1 MSVKTSQRTAGIKRF
16 SAAPAQSST
25 GCQFGSSFASK
36 HIQSCSFVTFSSA
49 RFSGSSSRLNQRLS
63 VVSRFSRKLPPVLK
77 DGGAGID
84 LRRLIAGLTAEEVS
98 CLFHGDI
105 RLAGDHFRRDLPQ
118 AGVAFEV
125 VGVLSVGKARLRQR
139 LNFHGPIDPA
149 VTFVH
154 TLSPFTHCPSTCPI
168 GSRKI
173 RFA

>member
-1 MSVKTSQRTAGIKRF
+1 MDFPPFCKPKNGKYAHSAEMPAKKAGICLSKISQRTAGIKRF
-16 SAAPAQSST
+16 SAAPAQSSI

-36 HIQSCSFVTFSSA
+36 HIQSRSFVTFSSA

-125 VGVLSVGKARLRQR
+125 VGVLSVGNCAS
-139 LNFHGPIDPA
+139 A
-149 VTFVH
+149 
-154 TLSPFTHCPSTCPI
+154 
-168 GSRKI
+168 
-173 RFA
+173 

>member
-1 MSVKTSQRTAGIKRF
+1 MHQKQ
-16 SAAPAQSST
+16 
-25 GCQFGSSFASK
+25 
-36 HIQSCSFVTFSSA
+36 
-49 RFSGSSSRLNQRLS
+49 
-63 VVSRFSRKLPPVLK
+63 PPVLK

-84 LRRLIAGLTAEEVS
+84 LRRLIAGLTAEEIP

-118 AGVAFEV
+118 AGVALEV
-125 VGVLSVGKARLRQR
+125 VGILPVGKARLRQR

-154 TLSPFTHCPSTCPI
+154 RLSPFTHRPSTCPI